1 MKSAPPTYPD
11 GQAGQANTLIKYNNR
26 LPVESE
32 PKKGGLFGSRK
43 KKVSS
48 GLVSRDQVKELL
60 FQSISSMPDQEAKM
74 LRGIFALSN
83 TTVRELMV
91 PLSELMAVHIST
103 PTDQVKS
110 MVKNSNYQHLP
121 VYEQRIDRLT
131 GIVSLTDILYAH
143 SEESELTSFIRPAHY
158 VPETKLASD
167 LLEDLRTAEDP
178 VAIIIDEHGGCVG
191 FISFFDIIELIVGTI
206 SHTQRRHNLQI
217 EALGNGTWVI
227 DARAPIDIVNEQLGI
242 QVPKDRCDTIGGFI
256 LKLLGELPAQ
266 GVKINF
272 DGIEFEVEEV
282 FSYGITVLHAKKS
295 NPPAIRK

>member
-11 GQAGQANTLIKYNNR
+11 GQVGQANTLIKYNNR

-178 VAIIIDEHGGCVG
+178 VAIIILLALII
-191 FISFFDIIELIVGTI
+191 ISFLF
-206 SHTQRRHNLQI
+206 
-217 EALGNGTWVI
+217 
-227 DARAPIDIVNEQLGI
+227 
-242 QVPKDRCDTIGGFI
+242 
-256 LKLLGELPAQ
+256 
-266 GVKINF
+266 
-272 DGIEFEVEEV
+272 
-282 FSYGITVLHAKKS
+282 
-295 NPPAIRK
+295 